1 MNTTIAIYRTG
12 EGWRWQ
18 MRDARNGR
26 IIGASSEGYVRR
38 AACLANLARV
48 TGCEIVIGTRERK
61 YNYERTATF
70 GPRAWSYTTEFR
82 R

>member
-1 MNTTIAIYRTG
+1 MKTTITIYRACG
-12 EGWRWQ
+12 QWRWT

-26 IIGASSEGYVRR
+26 IICTSSWGYRNR
-38 AACLANLARV
+38 SAALANLARV

-61 YNYERTATF
+61 VHYERTATF
-70 GPRAWSYTTEFR
+70 GPRAWSYTAEFR

>member
-1 MNTTIAIYRTG
+1 MKTTITIYRARFR
-12 EGWRWQ
+12 WRWT
-18 MRDARNGR
+18 MTDTRNGR
-26 IIGASSEGYVRR
+26 IIGASSEGYAKRK
-38 AACLANLARV
+38 ACLANLVRV

-70 GPRAWSYTTEFR
+70 GPRAWSYTAEFR

>member
-1 MNTTIAIYRTG
+1 MKTTITVYREHG
-12 EGWRWQ
+12 AWRWQ
-18 MRDARNGR
+18 MHDARNGR

-38 AACLANLARV
+38 AACLANLVRV

-70 GPRAWSYTTEFR
+70 GPRAWSY
-82 R
+82 